1 MRLPQLIGMVHLG
14 PLPGSAHPADLDS
27 VLERAAADAS
37 VLAETGYDAIMVEN
51 FGDAPF
57 YKDDVPKI
65 TVAAMTSAVITVAN
79 AARLPVGVNVL
90 RNDALAALAVA
101 AAAGAAFIRV
111 NVLSGT
117 MYTDQGIIEGQAAA
131 VARARQSFAPGV
143 AIMADC
149 FVKHAAAPPGVTF
162 EQALVDLWERSGADA
177 VVVSGSGTGRAPD
190 ASHVAEA
197 RDVLGPDAPIFLG
210 SGVDAANAA
219 SLLAAATGAII
230 GSSLKVGR
238 AADPID
244 RDLAAKVALAARQ
257 ALL

>member
-1 MRLPQLIGMVHLG
+1 MTLPQLIGMVHLG
-14 PLPGSAHPADLDS
+14 PLPGSAHFADFDS
-27 VLERAAADAS
+27 VLEQAAADAS

-57 YKDDVPKI
+57 FKDDVPKI
-65 TVAAMTSAVITVAN
+65 TVAAMTRAVTTVAN

-101 AAAGAAFIRV
+101 ATAGASFIRV

-117 MYTDQGIIEGQAAA
+117 MYTDQGIIEGNAAA
-131 VARARQSFAPGV
+131 VARARQSFATEI

-149 FVKHAAAPPGVTF
+149 FVKHAAPPPGVTF
-162 EQALVDLWERSGADA
+162 ENALVDLWERSGADA

-190 ASHVAEA
+190 ASRVEEA
-197 RDVLGPDAPIFLG
+197 RSVLGPDAPLFLG
-210 SGVDAANAA
+210 SGVDAANASA
-219 SLLAAATGAII
+219 LLGSATGAII
-230 GSSLKVGR
+230 GSSLKAGPVSG
-238 AADPID
+238 PID
-244 RDLAAKVALAARQ
+244 RQLAAKVALAARQ